1 MALNGAEERVQE
13 ENLRR
18 TLEPRKD
25 AALFLAPA
33 RVGHRCCEGSLRCC
47 LLSCPCP
54 VPAFVLAMQLTKHQ
68 PFPGP
73 CLLALWCLEPWLSG

>member
-1 MALNGAEERVQE
+1 MVLRGTEERVQE
-13 ENLRR
+13 ENLR

-47 LLSCPCP
+47 LLSCPCLRARHAANETS
-54 VPAFVLAMQLTKHQ
+54 AFPWTES
-68 PFPGP
+68 PGP
-73 CLLALWCLEPWLSG
+73 VVLRAMA

>member
-1 MALNGAEERVQE
+1 MALNGTEERVQE

-47 LLSCPCP
+47 LLSCPCCS

-73 CLLALWCLEPWLSG
+73 CLRPCGA

>member
-47 LLSCPCP
+47 P

-73 CLLALWCLEPWLSG
+73 CLPALWCLEPWLSG